1 MKVVFVILSFSFIK
15 KMENRFVSVVM
26 HPRDRLPKTAPRI
39 NLEQGRCFIS
49 AEEFNGRIEKIS
61 RDLDR
66 VKAFTSFTT
75 NNHNKIKQRTLVSG
89 DVKVFA
95 DLLDKEFIN
104 PKKMFESVCGQ
115 FQFEFLLMYDLS
127 RE

>member
-1 MKVVFVILSFSFIK
+1 
-15 KMENRFVSVVM
+15 MENRFVSVVM
-26 HPRDRLPKTAPRI
+26 HPRNRLPKIAPRI
-39 NLEQGRCFIS
+39 NLEQGRFFIF
-49 AEEFNGRIEKIS
+49 AEEFNGRIEEIS

-66 VKAFTSFTT
+66 IKTFASFAI
-75 NNHNKIKQRTLVSG
+75 NNHNKIKQRRLMSG

-115 FQFEFLLMYDLS
+115 FQLNFF
-127 RE
+127 